1 MDTKEGTFTGSVTL
15 SIDKAI
21 EYYNSGDPTLKE
33 IAKGAFCEYLLDQEN
48 LVENLMAECPT
59 FRVNMSSMDYTF
71 MRPYLELRLLAR
83 HFNTLPEHKPDGEI
97 RYYIGGF
104 PNPIVFSTT
113 LRECI
118 PGVIPFN
125 REEDAERAI
134 KIMGNYINVYLRGF
148 DG

>member
-1 MDTKEGTFTGSVTL
+1 MDIKEGTFTGSVTL

-48 LVENLMAECPT
+48 LVENLMAESPA
-59 FRVNMSSMDYTF
+59 FRVHMNSSDYTF

-83 HFNTLPEHKPDGEI
+83 YFNTLPEHKPDRET

-104 PNPIVFSTT
+104 PNPIVFPVI
-113 LRECI
+113 LGNCI
-118 PGVIPFN
+118 PGVILFN
-125 REEDAERAI
+125 REEDAEKAI

-148 DG
+148 DR